1 MKHLNKI
8 FWLNLDRRPD
18 RKLHFLQQCDNEYIN
33 ENILQRFSALDGL
46 SYVFSEDEKKLFSD
60 DYKCDERYINKVQCN
75 QLGHYYMLKE
85 IIDKKYENVLILQDD
100 VVFCKNFIDNVNI
113 VLKNMPENAEF
124 VHIGLHMSAFFD
136 KSSEFPLDKFENDS
150 IYYEQTKVN
159 EFICKGRHT
168 VHPASLGFICNQKGA
183 QNMINHIIKNKFNNH
198 TDHFYNDY
206 HKNKDIFYI
215 SRKILCTGNPNLG
228 SDIFTGHS
236 NTNS

>member
-1 MKHLNKI
+1 MKYLDKI

-18 RKLHFLQQCDNEYIN
+18 RKQHFLQQCDNEYIS

-46 SYVFSEDEKKLFSD
+46 SYILSEDEKNLFSKN
-60 DYKCDERYINKVQCN
+60 YSCDIKYINKVQCN

-85 IIDKKYENVLILQDD
+85 IVDKKYENVLIVQDD
-100 VVFCKNFIDNVNI
+100 VVFCKNFIDNVNN
-113 VLKNMPENAEF
+113 VLEHMPNDAEF
-124 VHIGLHMSAFFD
+124 VHIGLHMSAFYD
-136 KSSEFPLDKFENDS
+136 KSSAFPLDELENDS
-150 IYYEQTKVN
+150 IYYEQTKIN

-168 VHPASLGFICNQKGA
+168 VHPASLGFICTQKGA
-183 QNMINHIIKNKFNNH
+183 QKMLQYIISNKFDNA
-198 TDHFYNDY
+198 TDHFYNNY
-206 HKNKDIFYI
+206 HKNQDIFYI